1 MKKIEYINR
10 GNIIF
15 WTVCIFLSV
24 LISIIG
30 YNITTYQWWISIIAS
45 FVGYSVVYIIR
56 LNKVE

>member
-30 YNITTYQWWISIIAS
+30 YNITTYQWWISIIALL
-45 FVGYSVVYIIR
+45 VGYSVVYIIR

>member
-30 YNITTYQWWISIIAS
+30 YNITTYQWWLSIIAL
-45 FVGYSVVYIIR
+45 FVGYSVAYIIR